1 MTAPF
6 PYRGA
11 SEPGEP
17 LPDAR
22 AQAVADRIETLGFAV
37 QPWQRAVLGAVFAR
51 GYVAPL
57 TVLPRRSASHP

>member
-6 PYRGA
+6 PFRGA

-17 LPDAR
+17 LPDSR
-22 AQAVADRIETLGFAV
+22 AQAVADRLETLGIDV
-37 QPWQRAVLGAVFAR
+37 QPWQRTFLDEYVAR

-57 TVLPRRSASHP
+57 IVLPRRSASHP